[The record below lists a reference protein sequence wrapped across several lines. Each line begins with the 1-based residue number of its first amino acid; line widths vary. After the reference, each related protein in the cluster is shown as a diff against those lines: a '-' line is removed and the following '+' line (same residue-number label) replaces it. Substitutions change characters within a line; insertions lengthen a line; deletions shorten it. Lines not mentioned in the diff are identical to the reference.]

1 LSKNLKEDLHLFP
14 YRLTAVQELH
24 VNDLPQRLNYCQ
36 WFLNTIPDDVL
47 EKTFFTD
54 EAYFHLSGYV
64 NSQNMRM
71 WSSQNPHFFTE
82 APHYPQK
89 IGVWAAISQRRI
101 IGPYF
106 FQGKLL

>member
-1 LSKNLKEDLHLFP
+1 
-14 YRLTAVQELH
+14 
-24 VNDLPQRLNYCQ
+24 
-36 WFLNTIPDDVL
+36 
-47 EKTFFTD
+47 
-54 EAYFHLSGYV
+54 
-64 NSQNMRM
+64 MRM
-71 WSSQNPHFFTE
+71 WSSRNPHFFTE